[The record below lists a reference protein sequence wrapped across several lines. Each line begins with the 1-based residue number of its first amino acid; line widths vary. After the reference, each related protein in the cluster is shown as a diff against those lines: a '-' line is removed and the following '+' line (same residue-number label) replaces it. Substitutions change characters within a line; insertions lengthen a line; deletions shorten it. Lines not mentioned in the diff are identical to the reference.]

1 MAKLAMT
8 LKIRVAIMMFFLAEL
23 QIRGGGESTG
33 TRDCGRRDL
42 ALSKALW

>member
-23 QIRGGGESTG
+23 QTRGEFTG
-33 TRDCGRRDL
+33 TRDCGPRDL